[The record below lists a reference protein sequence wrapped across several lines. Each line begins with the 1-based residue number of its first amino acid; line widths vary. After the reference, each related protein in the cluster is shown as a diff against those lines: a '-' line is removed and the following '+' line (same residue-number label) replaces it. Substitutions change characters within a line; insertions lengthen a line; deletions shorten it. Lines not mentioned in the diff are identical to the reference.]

1 MDAVTFDA
9 VTEWTA
15 AQQRVIGLVGAASS
29 RAVESRVPACPDW
42 TVRDLLSHMVG
53 IGADVVAGH
62 EPDDHDADWTA
73 AQVASRRDRDVAE
86 LIAEWRGL
94 TGPMCDHLRQS
105 GDRPVTDITIHE
117 QDLRGALRIR
127 GATDT
132 DAFRH
137 VRDRFAGRLG
147 DRLGDLPT
155 VELRGHHWNWRSA
168 DGDPAVVIAAGDAD
182 LARALVS
189 RRSAAQLRAWTIVGD
204 VEPCLGAFAVLGALP
219 TVDLAE

>member
-1 MDAVTFDA
+1 MTFDA

-15 AQQRVIGLVGAASS
+15 AQQRVIGLVGAATSA
-29 RAVESRVPACPDW
+29 AVESRVPACPDW

-53 IGADVVAGH
+53 IGVDVVAGN
-62 EPDDHDADWTA
+62 EPDDHGAEWTA
-73 AQVASRRDRDVAE
+73 AQVDARRDRDVSE

-94 TGPMCDHLRQS
+94 TDAMVAHLRTV
-105 GDRPVTDITIHE
+105 GDRPINDIVIHE

-132 DAFRH
+132 PAALH

-147 DRLGDLPT
+147 DRVAGLPT
-155 VELRGHHWNWRSA
+155 LALRGTSWNWRSA
-168 DGDPAVVIAAGDAD
+168 EGEATVVVAASDAD

-189 RRSAAQLRAWTIVGD
+189 RRSAAQLRAWTVVGD
-204 VEPCLGAFAVLGALP
+204 VGPYLDAFAVLGELP

>member
-1 MDAVTFDA
+1 MTFDA

-15 AQQRVIGLVGAASS
+15 AQQRVIGLVGAATTA
-29 RAVESRVPACPDW
+29 AVGSRVPACPDW

-62 EPDDHDADWTA
+62 EPDDHNADWTA
-73 AQVASRRDRDVAE
+73 AQVEARRDADVTD

-94 TGPMCDHLRQS
+94 TEAMVEHLRTA
-105 GDRPVTDITIHE
+105 GDRPINDIVIHE
-117 QDLRGALRIR
+117 QDLRGALRIH

-132 DAFRH
+132 PAAHH

-147 DRLGDLPT
+147 DRLGDLPCL
-155 VELRGHHWNWRSA
+155 ELRGNDWDWRSA
-168 DGDPAVVIAAGDAD
+168 DGEAAVVVAASDAD

-189 RRSAAQLRAWTIVGD
+189 RRSAAQLRAWTISGEIGPYLD
-204 VEPCLGAFAVLGALP
+204 AFAILGDLP
-219 TVDLAE
+219 ETDLSE

>member
-1 MDAVTFDA
+1 MTFDA

-15 AQQRVIGLVGAASS
+15 AQHRVIGLVGAATSA
-29 RAVESRVPACPDW
+29 AVESRVPACPDW

-62 EPDDHDADWTA
+62 EPDDHNQDWTA
-73 AQVASRRDRDVAE
+73 AQVDARRDRDVAE

-94 TGPMCDHLRQS
+94 TDPMVEHLRTA
-105 GDRPVTDITIHE
+105 GDRPVNDITIHE
-117 QDLRGALRIR
+117 QDLRGALRIH

-132 DAFRH
+132 PAAHH

-147 DRLGDLPT
+147 DRLGDLP
-155 VELRGHHWNWRSA
+155 VLELRGSGWTWRSGE
-168 DGDPAVVIAAGDAD
+168 GDPAVVVAASDAD

-189 RRSAAQLRAWTIVGD
+189 RRSAAQLRAWTITGD
-204 VEPCLGAFAVLGALP
+204 VTAHLDAFAILGPLP
-219 TVDLAE
+219 EADLTE

>member
-1 MDAVTFDA
+1 MTFDA

-15 AQQRVIGLVGAASS
+15 TQQRVIGLVGAATSA
-29 RAVESRVPACPDW
+29 AVESYVPACPDW

-62 EPDDHDADWTA
+62 EPDDHDEEWTA
-73 AQVASRRDRDVAE
+73 AQVEARRDRDVAA

-94 TGPMCDHLRQS
+94 TDAMVAHLQAS
-105 GDRPVTDITIHE
+105 GDRPVNDITIHE

-132 DAFRH
+132 AAVHH
-137 VRDRFAGRLG
+137 VRDLFAARLA
-147 DRLGDLPT
+147 DRVDGLPT
-155 VELRGHHWNWRSA
+155 LALRGTDWTWRS
-168 DGDPAVVIAAGDAD
+168 GDDEAAVVVAASDAE

-189 RRSAAQLRAWTIVGD
+189 RRSAAQLRAWTITGD
-204 VEPCLGAFAVLGALP
+204 VDPYLDAFAMLGPLP
-219 TVDLAE
+219 GTDLSE